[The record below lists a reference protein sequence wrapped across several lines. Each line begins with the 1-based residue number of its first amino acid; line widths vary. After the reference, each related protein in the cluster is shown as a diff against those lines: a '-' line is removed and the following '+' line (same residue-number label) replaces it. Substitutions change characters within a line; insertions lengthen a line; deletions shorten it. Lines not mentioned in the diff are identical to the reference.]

1 MPIGGS
7 LEHMTV
13 GVLGAGSW
21 GTAVAALAAAK
32 NDTLLW
38 ARRPDVAET
47 INRRHFNPAYLS
59 EFSLPE
65 SLVASSDIRHVAA
78 NCEILVVGVPSHGFR
93 DILEQTAD
101 SIPDSIPILSLT
113 KGIEAGTLM
122 RMTEIIADVL
132 PNHPRSH
139 IGVLSGPN
147 LAREIMAGQ
156 PAATVIAL
164 PDAALAE
171 EVQTRFMTPTFRVY
185 TNLDVV
191 GCEIAGACKNVMAI
205 ASGMVSGLG
214 FGDNTRAALITRA
227 LAELVRLGIAV
238 GGNPLTFGGLAG
250 IGDLVAT
257 CYSSQSRN
265 YTVGHGLGEGKAL
278 KDIIDEMDMVAEG
291 VNSTSGVLSLA
302 ERENVEMPI
311 AAEVARVL
319 YEGADPKDSM
329 MALMGRT
336 AKSEGHGIF

>member
-1 MPIGGS
+1 
-7 LEHMTV
+7 MTI

-32 NDTLLW
+32 NSTLLW
-38 ARRPDVAET
+38 ARRTEVAES
-47 INRRHFNPAYLS
+47 INRDHINPSYIS
-59 EFSLPE
+59 EFPLPE
-65 SLVASSDIRHVAA
+65 TLVASSDIHEVTG
-78 NCEILVVGVPSHGFR
+78 NCEVLIIGVPSHGFR
-93 DILEQTAD
+93 SILEIAAS
-101 SIPDSIPILSLT
+101 SIPESVPILSLT

-122 RMTEIIADVL
+122 RMTEVIADVL
-132 PNHPRSH
+132 PNHPRNQ

-147 LAREIMAGQ
+147 LAKEIMAGQ

-164 PDAALAE
+164 PDLSLAE

-185 TNLDVV
+185 TNPDVV

-250 IGDLVAT
+250 VGDLVAT

-278 KDIIDEMDMVAEG
+278 DDIIAEMNMVAEG
-291 VNSTSGVLSLA
+291 VKSTAGVLALA
-302 ERENVEMPI
+302 DKTDVEMPI
-311 AAEVARVL
+311 AAEVGRVL
-319 YEGADPKDSM
+319 YEGADPKSSM

>member
-1 MPIGGS
+1 
-7 LEHMTV
+7 MTI

-21 GTAVAALAAAK
+21 GTTVAALASAK

-38 ARRPDVAET
+38 ARRPEVAT
-47 INRRHFNPAYLS
+47 AINRDHVNPSYIS
-59 EFSLPE
+59 EFPLPD
-65 SLVASSDIRHVAA
+65 SLVASSDIYEVTG
-78 NCEILVVGVPSHGFR
+78 NCEVLIIGVPSHGFR
-93 DILEQTAD
+93 TILEIAASSISD
-101 SIPDSIPILSLT
+101 SVPILSLT
-113 KGIEAGTLM
+113 KGIESGTLM

-132 PNHPRSH
+132 PNHPRAQ

-147 LAREIMAGQ
+147 LAKEIMAGQ

-164 PDAALAE
+164 PDLALAE

-185 TNLDVV
+185 TNPDVV

-265 YTVGHGLGEGKAL
+265 YTVGHGLGEGKQL
-278 KDIIDEMDMVAEG
+278 DSIIAEMNMVAEG
-291 VNSTSGVLSLA
+291 VKSTSGVLALA
-302 ERENVEMPI
+302 DRHGVEMPI
-311 AAEVARVL
+311 ATEVGHVL
-319 YEGADPKDSM
+319 YDGADPQESM